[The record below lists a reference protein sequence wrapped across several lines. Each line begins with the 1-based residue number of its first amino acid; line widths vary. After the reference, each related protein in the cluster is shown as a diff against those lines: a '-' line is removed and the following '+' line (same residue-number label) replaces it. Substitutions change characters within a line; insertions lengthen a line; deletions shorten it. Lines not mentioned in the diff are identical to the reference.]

1 MQLVNS
7 LGVPLSDAAVNA
19 AIVIG
24 PNMGAAVTC
33 RRLLAPASDRSSE
46 RSGCSTAGDGRVTFI
61 YRVRE
66 DYPALDHQ
74 ESDVLR
80 VFLDEDEDG
89 RFDQGEPFQYSTV
102 RIVKPINYVALGDSY
117 SSGESGEDDDHEFR
131 GHYRL
136 VRPADPECRRWN
148 MAYPVIIDSFL
159 LGGDFTVD
167 TYACA
172 GAITLNIHDPKKMVS
187 TNRPSHVALAYDPDA
202 IRQADDWEPRQAVSL
217 EAANASR
224 SVDMVTLTI
233 GGNDAGFGDALAKCF
248 DYRERCVDFEL
259 ANSLATI
266 RARIVDVLTEI
277 RRVAPN
283 AAIFVLGYPY
293 PAPSVD
299 QSLGQAVDRAFLCTS
314 LSPTGVLSERNWG
327 IFSLRSVVAIVN
339 ALTLNELNERLVM
352 DYDES
357 EFLRETG
364 MMLNES
370 ISRAAR
376 FAGAHFVEV
385 ARPDDATAGAES
397 FEGHAPCD
405 SKEAWIHG
413 ASGESASSVF
423 IPVSDRS
430 FHPNAAGHR
439 AYARILAQFIQNA
452 IDGRAALTDAGLP
465 RSPDPWGG
473 SGSRSGAPAVGGSS
487 DIVGDG
493 SGVAAVAGS
502 ASADAESSSAA
513 SEDSTQK
520 TKIGLGLLIQRRL
533 TTAASDCARPFAT
546 PGEQVELSA
555 GGFGPNT
562 SVTLSAAGATL
573 AGTALAP
580 GAIPAATVDGEGEV
594 VVKWTVPTEMH
605 LQNDES
611 PRVYMVEAS
620 GSGPDGAGRRA
631 QMIRP
636 LVAYPGTPPC
646 AAADSAT
653 TSIGRAVRIAVLAN
667 DTVPSGG
674 TLDAASVALSPAAGG
689 EFAVDGSD
697 GSVTFTPEPGFAGT
711 VTTDYVVF
719 DQWGVGVH
727 GEVTVTVSAGCTVT
741 GAAGTVRI
749 EGTEG
754 NDVICV
760 PDPSDRGAFHIIYA
774 KGGDDVVLGSDGI
787 DWVYGGPG
795 RDVVYGRD
803 GDDSIDGGEGTDTIH
818 GGMGFDT
825 IYGTDLSDLVFDDP
839 NGHEI
844 ILMLES
850 PSQAAP
856 IAGSD
861 HVHTEPS
868 ATLPVG
874 VLDNDYDPDD
884 DLDPSTLRI
893 TRAPRA
899 GTALVATSE
908 ELGAHMSYTA
918 AGVEGS
924 DSFAYEVCDRRG
936 NCTSAEATVTIGT
949 GSCTIVGT
957 EASEAIYGTAG
968 DDVICGLGGDDVI
981 YGLGGDDVIVGG
993 PGDDTLYGGDA
1004 TLGRSGNDTLFGGDG
1019 DDTLYGGRGADTLWG
1034 GDGDDTL
1041 AGNWGSDTIY
1051 GGAGNDRARGGNG
1064 HDVVWAGPG
1073 DDTAEGHDNRDTLHG
1088 GLGDDILFGG
1098 DGDDTIWGGPGDD
1111 TIHGWSG
1118 ADSLWGGDGNDTLRG
1133 HSQDDTLRGGPGDD
1147 SLWGGNHSDTLLG
1160 GIGHDHLHGDAG
1172 NDRVFGGRG
1181 DDTLGG
1187 GLGDDYLNGGS
1198 GTDTCARGETTAQCE
1213 SETDETRPL

>member
-1 MQLVNS
+1 MS
-7 LGVPLSDAAVNA
+7 
-19 AIVIG
+19 
-24 PNMGAAVTC
+24 
-33 RRLLAPASDRSSE
+33 
-46 RSGCSTAGDGRVTFI
+46 
-61 YRVRE
+61 
-66 DYPALDHQ
+66 
-74 ESDVLR
+74 
-80 VFLDEDEDG
+80 
-89 RFDQGEPFQYSTV
+89 
-102 RIVKPINYVALGDSY
+102 
-117 SSGESGEDDDHEFR
+117 
-131 GHYRL
+131 
-136 VRPADPECRRWN
+136 
-148 MAYPVIIDSFL
+148 
-159 LGGDFTVD
+159 
-167 TYACA
+167 
-172 GAITLNIHDPKKMVS
+172 
-187 TNRPSHVALAYDPDA
+187 
-202 IRQADDWEPRQAVSL
+202 
-217 EAANASR
+217 
-224 SVDMVTLTI
+224 
-233 GGNDAGFGDALAKCF
+233 
-248 DYRERCVDFEL
+248 
-259 ANSLATI
+259 
-266 RARIVDVLTEI
+266 
-277 RRVAPN
+277 
-283 AAIFVLGYPY
+283 
-293 PAPSVD
+293 
-299 QSLGQAVDRAFLCTS
+299 
-314 LSPTGVLSERNWG
+314 
-327 IFSLRSVVAIVN
+327 
-339 ALTLNELNERLVM
+339 
-352 DYDES
+352 
-357 EFLRETG
+357 
-364 MMLNES
+364 
-370 ISRAAR
+370 
-376 FAGAHFVEV
+376 
-385 ARPDDATAGAES
+385 AE
-397 FEGHAPCD
+397 
-405 SKEAWIHG
+405 
-413 ASGESASSVF
+413 
-423 IPVSDRS
+423 
-430 FHPNAAGHR
+430 
-439 AYARILAQFIQNA
+439 
-452 IDGRAALTDAGLP
+452 
-465 RSPDPWGG
+465 
-473 SGSRSGAPAVGGSS
+473 
-487 DIVGDG
+487 
-493 SGVAAVAGS
+493 
-502 ASADAESSSAA
+502 
-513 SEDSTQK
+513 
-520 TKIGLGLLIQRRL
+520 
-533 TTAASDCARPFAT
+533 
-546 PGEQVELSA
+546 
-555 GGFGPNT
+555 GFGPNT

-573 AGTALAP
+573 VGTALAP
-580 GAIPAATVDGEGEV
+580 GAIPAATADGEGEL
-594 VVKWTVPTEMH
+594 VVKWTVPTESQ

-620 GSGPDGAGRRA
+620 GSGPDGTARRV

-636 LVAYPGTPPC
+636 LVAYPSTPPC
-646 AAADSAT
+646 AAADGAT

-667 DTVPSGG
+667 DTAPSGG
-674 TLDAASVALSPAAGG
+674 TLDAASVAVSPAAGG
-689 EFAVDGSD
+689 EFAVDGSA
-697 GSVTFTPEPGFAGT
+697 GSVTFTPGPGFAGT

-741 GAAGTVRI
+741 GDAGTVRI

-803 GDDSIDGGEGTDTIH
+803 GDDLIDGGGGTDTIH

-825 IYGTDLSDLVFDDP
+825 IYSTDLSDLVFDDP

-868 ATLPVG
+868 ATLLIG

-908 ELGAHMSYTA
+908 ELGAHVSYTA
-918 AGVEGS
+918 AGVGGS

-949 GSCTIVGT
+949 GNCTIVGT
-957 EASEAIYGTAG
+957 EASETIYGTAG
-968 DDVICGLGGDDVI
+968 DDVIC
-981 YGLGGDDVIVGG
+981 GLGGDDVIVGG

-1004 TLGRSGNDTLFGGDG
+1004 TLAHSGNDTLFGGDG
-1019 DDTLYGGRGADTLWG
+1019 DDTIYGGRGADTLWG

-1041 AGNWGSDTIY
+1041 AGNWGSDTIN

-1133 HSQDDTLRGGPGDD
+1133 HSQDDILRGGPGNDT
-1147 SLWGGNHSDTLLG
+1147 LRGGNHSDTLLG

-1172 NDRVFGGRG
+1172 DDRVFGGRG
-1181 DDTLGG
+1181 DDTLRGG
-1187 GLGDDYLNGGS
+1187 PGSDYLNGGS

-1213 SETDETRPL
+1213 SEADDDNE